1 MKFLFSI
8 WHTTY
13 VINILSLPA
22 YLKIMKILPCFR
34 QSVQA
39 ISHVQLFVIPW
50 TPERLSSM
58 SIINSQSLL
67 KLMFIELV
75 MLSNHL
81 ILFHPILL
89 LHSIFP
95 SIRFFSSE
103 SVLCIRWTKYWS
115 FSFSIS
121 PSNDYS
127 ALISFRIDWLD
138 LLSVQGTLKSLL
150 QHHSSKA
157 SIFQHSAFFVVHSY
171 IHT

>member
-22 YLKIMKILPCFR
+22 YLKLMKILPCFR

-103 SVLCIRWTKYWS
+103 SVLCIRWTKYRH
-115 FSFSIS
+115 FSFSIR
-121 PSNDYS
+121 PSKEYS
-127 ALISFRIDWLD
+127 GLISFRIDWFD
-138 LLSVQGTLKSLL
+138 LFAVQGTLKSLL
-150 QHHSSKA
+150 QYHSLKA
-157 SIFQHSAFFVVHSY
+157 SIVPCSALFMVQISHP
-171 IHT
+171 